1 MSGGADDVEV
11 SICAKHA
18 CISVWRTD
26 GLVWLRRPRAGA
38 RRAGR
43 WPGGV
48 EGRRSALGLGV
59 RHGVGKGLVG
69 PAHVPPLVVG
79 LLYMSTYISRA
90 QHPSR
95 RRILC
100 AELIKARAP
109 INHVHLHLTVQ
120 LKRCVSSRREGSR
133 STALTAR
140 LFKRV
145 SGERQRDKG
154 YRSGYIS
161 TRRGA
166 RHFLLYTPH
175 RSVEPAP
182 GS

>member
-1 MSGGADDVEV
+1 VG
-11 SICAKHA
+11 
-18 CISVWRTD
+18 D
-26 GLVWLRRPRAGA
+26 GRLGLAAEAASRGSTGRAMARRGRRAPKRPRAGGA
-38 RRAGR
+38 SWGWEGAGR
-43 WPGGV
+43 TGSCAG
-48 EGRRSALGLGV
+48 EA
-59 RHGVGKGLVG
+59 
-69 PAHVPPLVVG
+69 VV
-79 LLYMSTYISRA
+79 LLYMSTYIFHA
-90 QHPSR
+90 QHPSP

-166 RHFLLYTPH
+166 HHFLLYTPH

-182 GS
+182 GCR